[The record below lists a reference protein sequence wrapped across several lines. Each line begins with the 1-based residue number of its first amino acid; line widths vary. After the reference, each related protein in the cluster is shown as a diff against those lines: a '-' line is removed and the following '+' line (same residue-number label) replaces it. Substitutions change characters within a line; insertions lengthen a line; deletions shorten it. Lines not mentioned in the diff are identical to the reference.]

1 MLKTK
6 IDPVGEGTGG
16 KDQPGGVG
24 PRIAGNSLE
33 FKFFSFSLSKSGVF
47 FPTVRYVY
55 RVSTVVRI

>member
-33 FKFFSFSLSKSGVF
+33 FKFFSFSLSKSKVYSGVIIH
-47 FPTVRYVY
+47 T
-55 RVSTVVRI
+55 